1 MAREIL
7 RELDERLTMRDAKAG
22 FVFIGLSILIA
33 VGGLRAHAGGQGE
46 EATIQLNGGT
56 VTFEVST
63 NVFSTTVRGESN
75 AITGGTRL
83 RDNGSGLRLEQLEA
97 VVPVGSLKT
106 GIKLRDEH
114 MRKYIFETSNGQAPD
129 VRFSADNAECP
140 KNGAGYVCSTSG
152 NLAIRGTARPFTIEL
167 KVARNDE
174 GFQVTGDG
182 KLALSAYGI
191 DRPSQFG
198 VRTEDEVKI
207 HLDLKARNVATS
219 TARLR

>member
-1 MAREIL
+1 
-7 RELDERLTMRDAKAG
+7 MRHAKAG
-22 FVFIGLSILIA
+22 FICIGLSILIA
-33 VGGLRAHAGGQGE
+33 VGGLRAYAGDQDE
-46 EATIQLNGGT
+46 DATIQLSGGT

-63 NVFSTTVRGESN
+63 NVFSTTVRGESS
-75 AITGGTRL
+75 AISGGTRM
-83 RDNGSGLRLEQLEA
+83 RDNGSGLKLEQLEA

-114 MRKYIFETSNGQAPD
+114 MRKYIFETSDGQAPD

-140 KNGAGYVCSTSG
+140 KNGAGYACNTSG

-167 KVARNDE
+167 KVARNGE
-174 GFQVTGDG
+174 GFHITGEG

-207 HLDLKARNVATS
+207 HLDLKARNIATS

>member
-1 MAREIL
+1 
-7 RELDERLTMRDAKAG
+7 MRHAKAG
-22 FVFIGLSILIA
+22 FICIGLSILIA
-33 VGGLRAHAGGQGE
+33 VGGLRAYAGDQDE
-46 EATIQLNGGT
+46 DATIQLSGGT

-63 NVFSTTVRGESN
+63 NVFSTTVRGESS
-75 AITGGTRL
+75 AITGGTRM
-83 RDNGSGLRLEQLEA
+83 RDNGSGLKLEQVEA

-114 MRKYIFETSNGQAPD
+114 MRKYIFETPDGQAPD

-140 KNGAGYVCSTSG
+140 KNGAGYACNTSG

-167 KVARNDE
+167 KVARNGE
-174 GFQVTGDG
+174 GFHITGEG

-207 HLDLKARNVATS
+207 HLDLKARNIATS